1 MPAAIKQRAAA
12 LYARHLPDSVF
23 SSREIM
29 KMLVPIILDSLS
41 IMMINMLIVALISQ
55 SGEASVAAVN
65 LVSPIIYLIMCLFN
79 SISAAGTVVVAQV
92 WGRSGKEQVS
102 SAAGHVLWLIFAAGA
117 VCCLPF
123 MLFPRPILMAFYPS
137 AEPLVMEKAVVYLV
151 GCSFSILAFTIYT
164 GVFCILRGL
173 GESQR
178 CLVLTIII
186 NVSYLLFSFLF
197 INILELDIQGSAL
210 ALILARVLGSVSG
223 VVLLF
228 CWKPPVRIRL
238 RDIFSLDV
246 PLLRSIFHIGAPFCV
261 EQLFA
266 SGGSLIMTMFMAPL
280 GTSALAAHSVANS
293 LMGVIHG
300 AGNAAGTL
308 SVTVVGRCVGAG
320 EMEAARRYGAGMNWI
335 CRILVAAASVVVYPL
350 MPLLLRLYNPSTEA
364 YGMALHLLV
373 CTLPALLL
381 FWPLSVTLPNTLRAA
396 GDTVFP
402 SVLSLAAMWI
412 IRVFLGYWMTVPL
425 GLGLMGVWGSMWI
438 EWGVRALCLK
448 IRFDRRKW
456 DRPAEQPAGSHAG

>member
-1 MPAAIKQRAAA
+1 MQNAVKNKAAA

-23 SSREIM
+23 SSQEIM
-29 KMLVPIILDSLS
+29 RMLVPIILDNLS
-41 IMMINMLIVALISQ
+41 IMLIHMLIVALISR
-55 SGEASVAAVN
+55 SGESSVAAVN
-65 LVSPIIYLIMCLFN
+65 LVSPITSLIMCLFN

-92 WGRSGKEQVS
+92 WGRSGSDKVS
-102 SAAGHVLWLIFAAGA
+102 SSAGHVLWLIFAAGA

-123 MLFPRPILMAFYPS
+123 MLFPQPVLQAFYPS
-137 AEPLVMEKAVVYLV
+137 VEPVVMEKAVSYLV
-151 GCSFSILAFTIYT
+151 GCSFSILIFTIYT

-197 INILELDIQGSAL
+197 INILDLDIQGSVL

-228 CWKPPVRIRL
+228 CWKPPVKIRL
-238 RDIFSLDV
+238 RDMFSLDG
-246 PLLRSIFHIGAPFCV
+246 PLLHSIFHIGTPFCV

-320 EMEAARRYGAGMNWI
+320 EMEAARKYGAGMNWI
-335 CRILVAAASVVVYPL
+335 ARILVGIAMIIIYPL
-350 MPLLLRLYNPSTEA
+350 MPLLLRLYNPSPEA
-364 YGMALHLLV
+364 YSMALWLLI
-373 CTLPALLL
+373 CTIPALLL
-381 FWPLSVTLPNTLRAA
+381 FWPLSATLPNTLRAA

-412 IRVFLGYWMTVPL
+412 IRVLVGYWMTVPL

-438 EWGVRALCLK
+438 EWAVRALFLK
-448 IRFDRRKW
+448 LRFDHGRWAQK
-456 DRPAEQPAGSHAG
+456 AAQSVS